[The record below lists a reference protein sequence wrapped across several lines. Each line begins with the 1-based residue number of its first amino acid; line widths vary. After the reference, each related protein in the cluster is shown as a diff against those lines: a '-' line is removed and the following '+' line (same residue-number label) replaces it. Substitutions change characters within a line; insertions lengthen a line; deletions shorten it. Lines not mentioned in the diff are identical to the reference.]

1 MVKGVFTINSRELS
15 SYSGDRSGPVNID
28 KPPPGCYITSRRG
41 STRSTAAEPA
51 HGAFVVIQETSKI
64 WMDGRF
70 VDWKDATVHVLTHTL
85 HYGLGVFEGI
95 RCYKGESG
103 SAIFRLREH
112 VKRLYDSAHI
122 VQIKIPY
129 SPKEIEEAI
138 IGTVRINRLKE
149 CYIRP
154 IVFIGYG
161 DMGLYIQNNPIQV
174 AIAAWP
180 WGTYLG
186 DEGIRDGIRAK
197 ISSFT
202 RHHVNISLTRAKVTS
217 YYANSQLAKREA
229 KDAGYDEAILLDT
242 DGYVAEGPGE
252 NIFIVRNGV
261 LKTTP
266 LTSILEGITR
276 NSVIQLA
283 EEQAVPVL
291 QERFTRDEV
300 YIADE
305 AFFTGTAAEITPIRE
320 VDGRVI
326 GSGRP
331 GEITR
336 RLQTTFFDIVHGK
349 NKSHPSWLVPI
360 D

>member
-1 MVKGVFTINSRELS
+1 M
-15 SYSGDRSGPVNID
+15 
-28 KPPPGCYITSRRG
+28 
-41 STRSTAAEPA
+41 
-51 HGAFVVIQETSKI
+51 IQETSKI

-70 VDWKDATVHVLTHTL
+70 VNWKEANIHVLTHTL
-85 HYGLGVFEGI
+85 HYGLGVFEGL
-95 RCYKGESG
+95 RCYKGEKG
-103 SAIFRLREH
+103 SAIFRLKEH
-112 VKRLYDSAHI
+112 VERLFDSAHI

-129 SPKEIEEAI
+129 APQEIEEAI
-138 IGTVRINRLKE
+138 LGTVKVNRLE
-149 CYIRP
+149 ACYIRP

-161 DMGLYIQNNPIQV
+161 EMGLYVQKNPIQV

-186 DEGIRDGIRAK
+186 DDGIRNGIRAK

-202 RHHVNISLTRAKVTS
+202 RHHVNISMTRAKVTS

-229 KDAGYDEAILLDT
+229 KEAGYDEAILLDT

-276 NSVIQLA
+276 NSIIELA
-283 EEQAVPVL
+283 QEKGIPVA
-291 QERFTRDEV
+291 QERFTRDEI

-320 VDGRVI
+320 VDGRTV
-326 GSGRP
+326 GTGKP
-331 GEITR
+331 GEITKL
-336 RLQTTFFDIVHGK
+336 LQKLFFDIVAGK
-349 NKSHPSWLVPI
+349 DSAHRSWLTTTT
-360 D
+360 

>member
-1 MVKGVFTINSRELS
+1 
-15 SYSGDRSGPVNID
+15 
-28 KPPPGCYITSRRG
+28 
-41 STRSTAAEPA
+41 
-51 HGAFVVIQETSKI
+51 VIQETSKI

-70 VDWKDATVHVLTHTL
+70 VDWKEANIHVLTHTL
-85 HYGLGVFEGI
+85 HYGLGVFEGL
-95 RCYKGESG
+95 RCYKGEKG
-103 SAIFRLREH
+103 SAIFRLKEH
-112 VKRLYDSAHI
+112 VERLFDSAHI

-138 IGTVRINRLKE
+138 LGTVKINRLE
-149 CYIRP
+149 ACYIRP

-161 DMGLYIQNNPIQV
+161 EMGLYVQKNPIQV

-186 DEGIRDGIRAK
+186 DEGIRNGIRAK

-202 RHHVNISLTRAKVTS
+202 RHHVNISMTRAKVTS

-229 KDAGYDEAILLDT
+229 KEAGYDEAILLDT

-276 NSVIQLA
+276 NSIIELA
-283 EEQAVPVL
+283 QEKGIPVA
-291 QERFTRDEV
+291 QERFSRDEI

-320 VDGRVI
+320 VDGRIV
-326 GSGRP
+326 GTGKP
-331 GEITR
+331 GETTKQ
-336 RLQTTFFDIVHGK
+336 LQKSFFDIVAGK
-349 NKSHPSWLVPI
+349 DSAHRSWLTTVT
-360 D
+360 